1 MKIRDNQGKLFIS
14 FKTVEVND
22 HKGKS
27 GEIFSCSCVY
37 LRYHGE
43 SMYVCINLFKVGQIY
58 TRVTKSM

>member
-22 HKGKS
+22 HKEKS